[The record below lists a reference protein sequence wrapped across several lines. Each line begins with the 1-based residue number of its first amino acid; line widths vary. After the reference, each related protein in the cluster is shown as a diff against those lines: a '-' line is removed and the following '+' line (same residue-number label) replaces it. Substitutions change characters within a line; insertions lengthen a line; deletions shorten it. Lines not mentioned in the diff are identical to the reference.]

1 MVSRQTIII
10 QEKKKKKERRKSKMR
25 NLVKLFSFLFLL
37 SFSKLQSQNF
47 NQEELTFIEYLGYVK
62 KYHPLVKQ
70 ANLEVTNAQ
79 AKLMLARGGFD
90 PKIEVDYNKKE
101 FKGTEYYS
109 LLNSS
114 FKIPTWYGIEVKA
127 GFDDTEGQYYNPQN
141 KTPEAGL
148 TSLGV
153 TVALGQG
160 MFINQRMADVREGK
174 LQVKLSDA
182 QRKLRAIEILYQASE
197 AYFEWRKSYNEAEL
211 YKNYLGFASTRFEGV
226 KKLIAAGDAPAIDSV
241 EAKITVRNRELN
253 VENGNLK
260 LAKAKLKL
268 ANFLWIENVPV
279 ELGELVKP
287 EQNLIQTIEET
298 LKTDAMMVDVESLD
312 SHPKIQSLETKM
324 DILEVNRQLKA
335 NSLLPKI
342 NVGYNYISE
351 PNYWN
356 NFNADDYKFNID
368 FSFPIFL
375 RKERGS
381 LKMAKL
387 KIQDMQ
393 FDIGQQRLELKNK
406 IKAQQTEIASLRKQ
420 KVVIDNLV
428 NDYMTMLNSE
438 EKLFSF
444 GESSIFL
451 INSRENNLVSAKL
464 SQISLENQ
472 FYLSNAELYK
482 ILANPD

>member
-1 MVSRQTIII
+1 
-10 QEKKKKKERRKSKMR
+10 MR
-25 NLVKLFSFLFLL
+25 NLVKLFSFLLVFC
-37 SFSKLQSQNF
+37 FSTLQSQNF
-47 NQEELTFIEYLGYVK
+47 NQEELTYIEFLGYVK

-70 ANLEVTNAQ
+70 ANLEVSNAQ
-79 AKLMLARGGFD
+79 AKLMTARGGFD
-90 PKIEVDYNKKE
+90 PKLEVDYNKKE

-114 FKIPTWYGIEVKA
+114 FKIPTWYGVEIKA
-127 GFDDTEGQYYNPQN
+127 GFDDTSGEYYNPQN

-148 TSLGV
+148 TSLGIN
-153 TVALGQG
+153 VALGQG

-182 QRKLRAIEILYQASE
+182 QRKLRAIEVLYQASE

-211 YKNYLGFASTRFEGV
+211 YKNYLGFASTRFQGV

-279 ELGELVKP
+279 ELGDVVKP

-298 LKTDAMMVDVESLD
+298 LRTDAMMVDVESLD

-393 FDIGQQRLELKNK
+393 YDIGQQRLELKNK

-420 KVVIDNLV
+420 KIVIDNLV

>member
-1 MVSRQTIII
+1 M
-10 QEKKKKKERRKSKMR
+10 
-25 NLVKLFSFLFLL
+25 LFC
-37 SFSKLQSQNF
+37 FSTMQSQNF
-47 NQEELTFIEYLGYVK
+47 DQEELTFMEFLGYVK

-79 AKLMLARGGFD
+79 AKLMAARGGFD

-127 GFDDTEGQYYNPQN
+127 GFDDTDGQYFNPQN
-141 KTPEAGL
+141 RTPEAGL
-148 TSLGV
+148 ASLGL

-174 LQVKLSDA
+174 LQLKLSDA
-182 QRKLRAIEILYQASE
+182 ERKLKAIAVLYEASE

-211 YKNYLGFASTRFEGV
+211 YRNYLGFASTRFTGV
-226 KKLIAAGDAPAIDSV
+226 KKLIEAGDSPAIDSV

-279 ELGELVKP
+279 ELGEMVKP
-287 EQNLIQTIEET
+287 EQNLGQTIEET
-298 LKTDAMMVDVESLD
+298 LRTDAMMVDVVSLD
-312 SHPKIQSLETKM
+312 AHPKIQSMETKLS
-324 DILEVNRQLKA
+324 ILEVNRQLKA

-342 NVGYNYISE
+342 NVGYNYISD

-356 NFNADDYKFNID
+356 TFNADDYKFNID

-375 RKERGS
+375 RKERGN
-381 LKMAKL
+381 LKMAKI

-406 IKAQQTEIASLRKQ
+406 IKAQQTEIASLRRQ
-420 KVVIDNLV
+420 KIVIDNLV
-428 NDYMTMLNSE
+428 KDYMTMLNSE

-472 FYLSNAELYK
+472 FYISNAELYK

>member
-1 MVSRQTIII
+1 
-10 QEKKKKKERRKSKMR
+10 MR

-37 SFSKLQSQNF
+37 SFSTLQSQNF

-109 LLNSS
+109 ILNSS

-127 GFDDTEGQYYNPQN
+127 GFDDTEGQYLNPQN

-153 TVALGQG
+153 SVALGQG

-174 LQVKLSDA
+174 LNVKLSDA

-279 ELGELVKP
+279 ELGDLVKP

-356 NFNADDYKFNID
+356 NFNADDYKFNVD

-428 NDYMTMLNSE
+428 KDYMTMLNSE

>member
-1 MVSRQTIII
+1 
-10 QEKKKKKERRKSKMR
+10 MR
-25 NLVKLFSFLFLL
+25 NLVKLFSFLILFC
-37 SFSKLQSQNF
+37 FSTLHSQNF

-127 GFDDTEGQYYNPQN
+127 GFDDTSGEYYNPQN

-148 TSLGV
+148 TSLGIN
-153 TVALGQG
+153 VALGQG

-279 ELGELVKP
+279 ELGDLVKP

-335 NSLLPKI
+335 NALLPKI

-428 NDYMTMLNSE
+428 KDYMTMLDSE

>member
-1 MVSRQTIII
+1 
-10 QEKKKKKERRKSKMR
+10 MR
-25 NLVKLFSFLFLL
+25 NLVKLFSFLLL
-37 SFSKLQSQNF
+37 FCFSTLQSQNF
-47 NQEELTFIEYLGYVK
+47 NQEELTFIEFLGYVK

-79 AKLMLARGGFD
+79 AKLMMARGGFD
-90 PKIEVDYNKKE
+90 PKLEVDYNKKE

-114 FKIPTWYGIEVKA
+114 FKIPTWYGVEIKA
-127 GFDDTEGQYYNPQN
+127 GFDDTNGEYYNPQN

-148 TSLGV
+148 TSLGIN
-153 TVALGQG
+153 VALGQG

-226 KKLIAAGDAPAIDSV
+226 RKLIKAGDAPAIDSV

-268 ANFLWIENVPV
+268 ANFLWIEDVPV
-279 ELGELVKP
+279 ELGDIVKP
-287 EQNLIQTIEET
+287 EQNLSQTIEET
-298 LKTDAMMVDVESLD
+298 LRTDAMMVDMESLD
-312 SHPKIQSLETKM
+312 AHPKIQSLETKM

-335 NSLLPKI
+335 NTLLPKI

-428 NDYMTMLNSE
+428 KDYMTMLNSE

>member
-1 MVSRQTIII
+1 VI
-10 QEKKKKKERRKSKMR
+10 KKKKERRKNKMR
-25 NLVKLFSFLFLL
+25 NLVKLLSFLFLL
-37 SFSKLQSQNF
+37 SFSSLQSQNF
-47 NQEELTFIEYLGYVK
+47 NEEELSFSEFLGYVK

-79 AKLMLARGGFD
+79 ARLMAARGGFD

-109 LLNSS
+109 ILNSS

-127 GFDDTEGQYYNPQN
+127 GFDDTDGQYYNPQN
-141 KTPEAGL
+141 RTPEAGL
-148 TSLGV
+148 TSLGIS
-153 TVALGQG
+153 VALGQG

-182 QRKLRAIEILYQASE
+182 ERKLKAIAVLYKASE

-211 YKNYLGFASTRFEGV
+211 YKNYLGFASTRFSGV
-226 KKLIAAGDAPAIDSV
+226 KKLIESGDSPAIDSV
-241 EAKITVRNRELN
+241 EARITVRNRELN
-253 VENGNLK
+253 VENANLK
-260 LAKAKLKL
+260 LAKARLNL
-268 ANFLWIENVPV
+268 ANYLWIENIPV
-279 ELGELVKP
+279 ELGDFVKP
-287 EQNLIQTIEET
+287 EQNLGQTIEET
-298 LKTDAMMVDVESLD
+298 LRTDAMMVDVESLD

-324 DILEVNRQLKA
+324 SILEVNRQLKA
-335 NSLLPKI
+335 NSLLPKV

-351 PNYWN
+351 PQYWN
-356 NFNADDYKFNID
+356 TFNADDYKFNID

-375 RKERGS
+375 RKERGN
-381 LKMAKL
+381 LKMAKI
-387 KIQDMQ
+387 KIQDLQ

-406 IKAQQTEIASLRKQ
+406 IKAQQTEIASLRRQ
-420 KVVIDNLV
+420 KTVIDNLV

>member
-1 MVSRQTIII
+1 MVSRQTTIILVI
-10 QEKKKKKERRKSKMR
+10 KKKKERRKNKMR
-25 NLVKLFSFLFLL
+25 NLVKLLSFLFLL
-37 SFSKLQSQNF
+37 SFSSLQSQNF
-47 NQEELTFIEYLGYVK
+47 NEEELSFSEFLGYVK

-70 ANLEVTNAQ
+70 ANLEVSNAQ
-79 AKLMLARGGFD
+79 ARLMAARGGFD

-109 LLNSS
+109 ILNSS

-127 GFDDTEGQYYNPQN
+127 GFDDTDGQYYNPQN
-141 KTPEAGL
+141 RTPEAGL
-148 TSLGV
+148 TSLGIS
-153 TVALGQG
+153 VALGQG

-182 QRKLRAIEILYQASE
+182 ERKLKAIAVFYKASE

-211 YKNYLGFASTRFEGV
+211 YKNYLGFASTRFSGV
-226 KKLIAAGDAPAIDSV
+226 KKLIESGDSPAIDSV
-241 EAKITVRNRELN
+241 EARITVRNRELN
-253 VENGNLK
+253 VENANLK
-260 LAKAKLKL
+260 LAKAKLNL
-268 ANFLWIENVPV
+268 ANYLWIENVPV
-279 ELGELVKP
+279 ELGDFVKP
-287 EQNLIQTIEET
+287 EQNLGQTIEET
-298 LKTDAMMVDVESLD
+298 LRTDAMMVDVESLD

-324 DILEVNRQLKA
+324 SILEVNRQLKA
-335 NSLLPKI
+335 NSLLPKV

-351 PNYWN
+351 PQYWN
-356 NFNADDYKFNID
+356 TFNADDYKFNID

-375 RKERGS
+375 RKERGN
-381 LKMAKL
+381 LKMAKI
-387 KIQDMQ
+387 KIQDLQ

-406 IKAQQTEIASLRKQ
+406 IKAQQTEIASLRRQ
-420 KVVIDNLV
+420 KTVIDNLV

>member
-1 MVSRQTIII
+1 
-10 QEKKKKKERRKSKMR
+10 MR

-37 SFSKLQSQNF
+37 SFSTLQSQNF

-148 TSLGV
+148 TSLGIN
-153 TVALGQG
+153 VALGQG

-174 LQVKLSDA
+174 LNVKLSDA
-182 QRKLRAIEILYQASE
+182 QRKLRAIEVLYQASE

-279 ELGELVKP
+279 ELGDLVKP

-312 SHPKIQSLETKM
+312 SHPKIQSLETKI

-428 NDYMTMLNSE
+428 KDYMTMLNSE

>member
-1 MVSRQTIII
+1 VI
-10 QEKKKKKERRKSKMR
+10 KKKKERRKNKMR
-25 NLVKLFSFLFLL
+25 NLVKLLSFLFLL
-37 SFSKLQSQNF
+37 SFSSLQSQNF
-47 NQEELTFIEYLGYVK
+47 NEEELSFSEFLGYVK

-70 ANLEVTNAQ
+70 ANLEVSNAQ
-79 AKLMLARGGFD
+79 ARLMAARGGFD

-109 LLNSS
+109 ILNSS

-127 GFDDTEGQYYNPQN
+127 GFDDTDGQYYNPQN
-141 KTPEAGL
+141 RTPEAGL
-148 TSLGV
+148 TSLGIS
-153 TVALGQG
+153 VALGQG

-182 QRKLRAIEILYQASE
+182 ERKLKAIAVLYKASE

-211 YKNYLGFASTRFEGV
+211 YKNYLGFASTRFSGV
-226 KKLIAAGDAPAIDSV
+226 KKLIESGDSPAIDSV
-241 EAKITVRNRELN
+241 EARITVRNRELN
-253 VENGNLK
+253 VENANLK
-260 LAKAKLKL
+260 LAKAKLNL
-268 ANFLWIENVPV
+268 ANYLWIENVPV
-279 ELGELVKP
+279 ELGDFVKP
-287 EQNLIQTIEET
+287 EQNLGQTIEET
-298 LKTDAMMVDVESLD
+298 LRTDAMMVDVESLD

-324 DILEVNRQLKA
+324 SILEVNRQLKA
-335 NSLLPKI
+335 NSLLPKV

-351 PNYWN
+351 PQYWN
-356 NFNADDYKFNID
+356 TFNADDYKFNID

-375 RKERGS
+375 RKERGN
-381 LKMAKL
+381 LKMAKI
-387 KIQDMQ
+387 KIQDLQ

-406 IKAQQTEIASLRKQ
+406 IKAQQTEIASLRRQ
-420 KVVIDNLV
+420 KTVIDNLV

>member
-1 MVSRQTIII
+1 
-10 QEKKKKKERRKSKMR
+10 MR

-37 SFSKLQSQNF
+37 CFSSVQSQNF
-47 NQEELTFIEYLGYVK
+47 NQEELTFEEFLGYVK

-70 ANLEVTNAQ
+70 ANLEVSNAQ
-79 AKLMLARGGFD
+79 AKLMTARGGFD

-127 GFDDTEGQYYNPQN
+127 GFDDTSGEYYNPQN
-141 KTPEAGL
+141 RTPEAGL
-148 TSLGV
+148 TSLGLS
-153 TVALGQG
+153 VALGQG

-174 LQVKLSDA
+174 LQLKLSDA
-182 QRKLRAIEILYQASE
+182 ERKLRAIAVLYKASE

-211 YKNYLGFASTRFEGV
+211 YKNYLGFASTRFKGV
-226 KKLIAAGDAPAIDSV
+226 KQLIESGDSPAIDSV

-260 LAKAKLKL
+260 LAKAKLNL
-268 ANFLWIENVPV
+268 ANYLWIENVPV
-279 ELGELVKP
+279 ELGDMVKP
-287 EQNLIQTIEET
+287 ETNLIQTIEET
-298 LKTDAMMVDVESLD
+298 LRTDAMMVDVESLD
-312 SHPKIQSLETKM
+312 SHPKIQSMETKM

-335 NSLLPKI
+335 NALLPKI
-342 NVGYNYISE
+342 NVGYNYISD

-356 NFNADDYKFNID
+356 TFNSDDYKFNID

-381 LKMAKL
+381 LKMAKI

-406 IKAQQTEIASLRKQ
+406 IKAQQTEIASLRRQ
-420 KVVIDNLV
+420 KLVIDNLV
-428 NDYMTMLNSE
+428 KDYMTMLNSE

-472 FYLSNAELYK
+472 FYISNAELYK

>member
-1 MVSRQTIII
+1 
-10 QEKKKKKERRKSKMR
+10 MR
-25 NLVKLFSFLFLL
+25 NLVKLFSFLILFC
-37 SFSKLQSQNF
+37 FSSMQSQNF
-47 NQEELTFIEYLGYVK
+47 NQEELTFEEFLGYVK

-70 ANLEVTNAQ
+70 ANLEVSSAQ
-79 AKLMLARGGFD
+79 ARLMTARGGFD
-90 PKIEVDYNKKE
+90 PKIEVDYSKKE

-127 GFDDTEGQYYNPQN
+127 GFDDTDGEYYNPQN
-141 KTPEAGL
+141 RTPEAGL

-153 TVALGQG
+153 SVALGQG

-182 QRKLRAIEILYQASE
+182 ERRLRAIAILAKASE

-211 YKNYLGFASTRFEGV
+211 YKNYLGFASARFEGV
-226 KKLIAAGDAPAIDSV
+226 RKLIEAGDSPAIDSV

-253 VENGNLK
+253 FENGNLK
-260 LAKAKLKL
+260 LAKARLNL
-268 ANFLWIENVPV
+268 ANYLWIENVPV
-279 ELGELVKP
+279 ELGEMVKP
-287 EQNLIQTIEET
+287 ETNLIQTIEQT
-298 LKTDAMMVDVESLD
+298 LRTDAMMVDVQSLD

-324 DILEVNRQLKA
+324 SILEVNRQLKA
-335 NSLLPKI
+335 NSLLPKV

-351 PNYWN
+351 PQYWN
-356 NFNADDYKFNID
+356 SFNADDYKFNVD

-381 LKMAKL
+381 LKMAKI
-387 KIQDMQ
+387 KIQDLQ

-406 IKAQQTEIASLRKQ
+406 IKAQQTEIASLRRQ
-420 KVVIDNLV
+420 KKVIDDLV
-428 NDYMTMLNSE
+428 KDYSTMLNSE

>member
-1 MVSRQTIII
+1 
-10 QEKKKKKERRKSKMR
+10 MR
-25 NLVKLFSFLFLL
+25 NLVELFSFLIFFG
-37 SFSKLQSQNF
+37 FSTLYAQNF
-47 NQEELTFIEYLGYVK
+47 NEEELTFSEFLGYVK

-70 ANLEVTNAQ
+70 ANLEVSNAQ
-79 AKLMLARGGFD
+79 AKLMAARGGFD

-127 GFDDTEGQYYNPQN
+127 GFDDTDGQYYNPQN
-141 KTPEAGL
+141 RTPEAGL

-153 TVALGQG
+153 SVALGQG

-182 QRKLRAIEILYQASE
+182 ERKLKAIAVLYKASE

-211 YKNYLGFASTRFEGV
+211 YKNYLGFASTRFRGV
-226 KKLIAAGDAPAIDSV
+226 RKLIESGDAPAIDSV

-260 LAKAKLKL
+260 LAKAKLNL
-268 ANFLWIENVPV
+268 ANYLWIENVPV
-279 ELGELVKP
+279 ELGEMVKP
-287 EQNLIQTIEET
+287 ENNLVQTIEET
-298 LKTDAMMVDVESLD
+298 LRTDAMMVDVESLD

-324 DILEVNRQLKA
+324 SILEVNRQLKA
-335 NSLLPKI
+335 NSLLPKV
-342 NVGYNYISE
+342 NVGYNYISD

-356 NFNADDYKFNID
+356 TFNADDYKFNID

-375 RKERGS
+375 RKERGN
-381 LKMAKL
+381 LKMAKI
-387 KIQDMQ
+387 KIQDLQ

-420 KVVIDNLV
+420 KIVIDNLV
-428 NDYMTMLNSE
+428 KDYMTMLNSE

>member
-1 MVSRQTIII
+1 M
-10 QEKKKKKERRKSKMR
+10 
-25 NLVKLFSFLFLL
+25 LFC
-37 SFSKLQSQNF
+37 FSALQSQNF
-47 NQEELTFIEYLGYVK
+47 DQEELTFIEFLGYVK

-79 AKLMLARGGFD
+79 AKLMAARGGFD

-127 GFDDTEGQYYNPQN
+127 GFDDTDGQYYNPQN
-141 KTPEAGL
+141 RTPEAGL
-148 TSLGV
+148 ASLGV

-174 LQVKLSDA
+174 LQLKLSDA
-182 QRKLRAIEILYQASE
+182 ERKLKAIAVLYQASE

-211 YKNYLGFASTRFEGV
+211 YKNYLGFASTRFKGV
-226 KKLIAAGDAPAIDSV
+226 KKLIESGDSPAIDSV

-279 ELGELVKP
+279 ELGEMVKP
-287 EQNLIQTIEET
+287 EQNLGQTIEET
-298 LKTDAMMVDVESLD
+298 LRTDAMMVDVESLD
-312 SHPKIQSLETKM
+312 SHPKIQSMETKLS
-324 DILEVNRQLKA
+324 ILEVNRQLKA

-342 NVGYNYISE
+342 NVGYNYISD

-356 NFNADDYKFNID
+356 TFNADDYKFNID

-375 RKERGS
+375 RKERGN
-381 LKMAKL
+381 LKMAKI

-393 FDIGQQRLELKNK
+393 FDIGQQRVELKNK
-406 IKAQQTEIASLRKQ
+406 IKAQQTEIASLRRQ

-428 NDYMTMLNSE
+428 KDYMTMLDSE

>member
-1 MVSRQTIII
+1 
-10 QEKKKKKERRKSKMR
+10 MR
-25 NLVKLFSFLFLL
+25 NLVKLLSFLFLL
-37 SFSKLQSQNF
+37 SFSSLQSQNF
-47 NQEELTFIEYLGYVK
+47 NEEELSFSEFLGYVK

-70 ANLEVTNAQ
+70 ANLEVSNAQ
-79 AKLMLARGGFD
+79 ARLMAARGGFD

-109 LLNSS
+109 ILNSS

-127 GFDDTEGQYYNPQN
+127 GFDDTDGQYYNPQN
-141 KTPEAGL
+141 RTPEAGL
-148 TSLGV
+148 TSLGIS
-153 TVALGQG
+153 VALGQG

-182 QRKLRAIEILYQASE
+182 ERKLKAIAVLYKASE

-211 YKNYLGFASTRFEGV
+211 YKNYLGFASTRFSGV
-226 KKLIAAGDAPAIDSV
+226 KKLIESGDSPAIDSV
-241 EAKITVRNRELN
+241 EARITVRNRELN
-253 VENGNLK
+253 VENANLK
-260 LAKAKLKL
+260 LAKAKLNL
-268 ANFLWIENVPV
+268 ANYLWIENVPV
-279 ELGELVKP
+279 ELGDFVKP
-287 EQNLIQTIEET
+287 EQNLGQTIEET
-298 LKTDAMMVDVESLD
+298 LRTDAMMVDVESLD

-324 DILEVNRQLKA
+324 SILEVNRQLKA
-335 NSLLPKI
+335 NSLLPKV

-351 PNYWN
+351 PQYWN
-356 NFNADDYKFNID
+356 TFNADDYKFNID

-375 RKERGS
+375 RKERGN
-381 LKMAKL
+381 LKMAKI
-387 KIQDMQ
+387 KIQDLQ

-406 IKAQQTEIASLRKQ
+406 IKAQQTEIASLRRQ
-420 KVVIDNLV
+420 KTVIDNLV

>member
-1 MVSRQTIII
+1 
-10 QEKKKKKERRKSKMR
+10 MR
-25 NLVKLFSFLFLL
+25 NLVKLFSFLLL
-37 SFSKLQSQNF
+37 LCFSTLQSQNF
-47 NQEELTFIEYLGYVK
+47 NQEELTYIEFLGYVK

-70 ANLEVTNAQ
+70 ANLEVSNAQ
-79 AKLMLARGGFD
+79 AKLMTARGGFD
-90 PKIEVDYNKKE
+90 PKLEVDYNKKE

-114 FKIPTWYGIEVKA
+114 FKIPTWYGVEIKA
-127 GFDDTEGQYYNPQN
+127 GFDDTSGEYYNPQN
-141 KTPEAGL
+141 RTPEAGL
-148 TSLGV
+148 TSLGIN
-153 TVALGQG
+153 VALGQG

-182 QRKLRAIEILYQASE
+182 QRKLRAIEVLYQASE
-197 AYFEWRKSYNEAEL
+197 AYFEWRRSYNEAEL
-211 YKNYLGFASTRFEGV
+211 YKNYLGFASARFEGV
-226 KKLIAAGDAPAIDSV
+226 KKLISAGDSPAIDSV

-279 ELGELVKP
+279 ELGDLVKP

-298 LKTDAMMVDVESLD
+298 LRTDAMMVDVESLD

-335 NSLLPKI
+335 NSLLPKV

-393 FDIGQQRLELKNK
+393 YDIGQQRLELKNK

-420 KVVIDNLV
+420 KIVIDNLV

-472 FYLSNAELYK
+472 FYISNAELYK

>member
-1 MVSRQTIII
+1 
-10 QEKKKKKERRKSKMR
+10 MR

-37 SFSKLQSQNF
+37 SFSTLQSQNF
-47 NQEELTFIEYLGYVK
+47 NQEELTFIEFLGYVK

-79 AKLMLARGGFD
+79 AKLMMARGGFD
-90 PKIEVDYNKKE
+90 PKLEVDYNKKE

-114 FKIPTWYGIEVKA
+114 FKIPTWYGVEIKA
-127 GFDDTEGQYYNPQN
+127 GFDDTNGEYYNPQN

-148 TSLGV
+148 TSLGIN
-153 TVALGQG
+153 VALGQG

-182 QRKLRAIEILYQASE
+182 QRKLRAIEVLYQASE

-279 ELGELVKP
+279 ELGDLVKP

-324 DILEVNRQLKA
+324 NILEVNRQLKA

-393 FDIGQQRLELKNK
+393 FDIDQQRLELKNK
-406 IKAQQTEIASLRKQ
+406 VKAQQTEIASLRKQ

-428 NDYMTMLNSE
+428 KDYMTMLNSE

>member
-1 MVSRQTIII
+1 
-10 QEKKKKKERRKSKMR
+10 MR

-37 SFSKLQSQNF
+37 SFSSLQSQNF
-47 NQEELTFIEYLGYVK
+47 DQEELTFIEFLGYVK

-79 AKLMLARGGFD
+79 AKLMAARGGFD

-127 GFDDTEGQYYNPQN
+127 GFDDTDGQYFNPQN
-141 KTPEAGL
+141 RTPEAGL
-148 TSLGV
+148 ASLGL

-174 LQVKLSDA
+174 LQLKLSDA
-182 QRKLRAIEILYQASE
+182 ERKLKAIAVLYKASE

-211 YKNYLGFASTRFEGV
+211 YKNYLGFASTRFTGV
-226 KKLIAAGDAPAIDSV
+226 KKLIEAGDSPAIDSV

-260 LAKAKLKL
+260 LAKAKLNL
-268 ANFLWIENVPV
+268 ANYLWIENVPV
-279 ELGELVKP
+279 ELGEMVRP
-287 EQNLIQTIEET
+287 EQNLEQTIEET
-298 LKTDAMMVDVESLD
+298 LRTDAMMVDVASLD
-312 SHPKIQSLETKM
+312 AHPKIQSMETKLS
-324 DILEVNRQLKA
+324 ILEVNRQLKA

-342 NVGYNYISE
+342 NVGYNYISD

-356 NFNADDYKFNID
+356 TFNADDYKFNID

-375 RKERGS
+375 RKERGN
-381 LKMAKL
+381 LKMAKI

-406 IKAQQTEIASLRKQ
+406 IKAQQTEIASLRRQ
-420 KVVIDNLV
+420 KIVIDNLV
-428 NDYMTMLNSE
+428 KDYMTMLNSE

-464 SQISLENQ
+464 SQITLENQ

>member
-1 MVSRQTIII
+1 
-10 QEKKKKKERRKSKMR
+10 MR

-37 SFSKLQSQNF
+37 SFSTLQSQNF

-114 FKIPTWYGIEVKA
+114 FKIPTWYGIEIKA

-148 TSLGV
+148 TSLGIN
-153 TVALGQG
+153 VALGQG

-174 LQVKLSDA
+174 LNVKLSDA
-182 QRKLRAIEILYQASE
+182 QRKLRAIEVLYQASE

-279 ELGELVKP
+279 ELGDLVKP

-428 NDYMTMLNSE
+428 KDYMTMLNSE

>member
-1 MVSRQTIII
+1 
-10 QEKKKKKERRKSKMR
+10 MR
-25 NLVKLFSFLFLL
+25 NLVKLLSFLFLL
-37 SFSKLQSQNF
+37 SFSSLQSQSF
-47 NQEELTFIEYLGYVK
+47 NEEELSFSEFLGYVK

-79 AKLMLARGGFD
+79 ARLMAARGGFD

-109 LLNSS
+109 ILNSS

-127 GFDDTEGQYYNPQN
+127 GFDDTDGQYYNPQN
-141 KTPEAGL
+141 RTPEAGL
-148 TSLGV
+148 TSLGIS
-153 TVALGQG
+153 VALGQG

-182 QRKLRAIEILYQASE
+182 ERKLKAIAVLYKASE
-197 AYFEWRKSYNEAEL
+197 AYFDWRRSYNEAEL
-211 YKNYLGFASTRFEGV
+211 YKNYLGFASTRFSGV
-226 KKLIAAGDAPAIDSV
+226 KKLIESGDSPAIDSV
-241 EAKITVRNRELN
+241 EARITVRNRELN
-253 VENGNLK
+253 VENANLK
-260 LAKAKLKL
+260 LAKAKLNL
-268 ANFLWIENVPV
+268 ANYLWIENVPV
-279 ELGELVKP
+279 ELGDFVKP
-287 EQNLIQTIEET
+287 EQNLGQTIEET
-298 LKTDAMMVDVESLD
+298 LRTDAMMVDVESLD

-324 DILEVNRQLKA
+324 SILEVNRRLKA
-335 NSLLPKI
+335 NSLLPKV

-351 PNYWN
+351 PQYWN
-356 NFNADDYKFNID
+356 TFNADDYKFNID

-375 RKERGS
+375 RKERGN
-381 LKMAKL
+381 LKMAKI
-387 KIQDMQ
+387 KIQDLQ

-406 IKAQQTEIASLRKQ
+406 IKAQQTEIASLRRQ
-420 KVVIDNLV
+420 KTVIDNLV